1 MDMDIDMGTSV
12 ITKLKNKSKETGK
25 PLQLYLQLFCQEEFL
40 RKVALSKYVDNL
52 VLKGGLFI
60 YALTNFESRSTID
73 VDFLL
78 QQFPNS
84 VKSVRGIVE
93 EILSIN
99 TGNDFIIFE
108 SKEFVTISPQRKYTG
123 VGVQIVG
130 RIKNTKTPFNVDF
143 GVDDIIVPKAK
154 KRTIPTQLD
163 KFDAPEISTY
173 SLESTVSEKFDAILQ
188 RLELTSRMKDY
199 YDIFYIAHTF
209 EFDGRILQEAI
220 LETLKKRGTD
230 YSRESFNNIMAFSN
244 DEAMQ
249 TKWRQF
255 LKKLKVNEPEFKEA
269 LQTMNYFLGEIWL
282 AIINETE
289 FFGQWHPQLQVYSK

>member
-99 TGNDFIIFE
+99 TGNDFITFE